1 MIPISKPFFNNLEK
15 KYLSQVL
22 NSKILVDGPFQ
33 HKVEEIIKKKNR
45 IKFYFSNT
53 KLHTCF
59 RNIGNSIKY

>member
-33 HKVEEIIKKKNR
+33 HKVEEIIKKK
-45 IKFYFSNT
+45 
-53 KLHTCF
+53 KLD
-59 RNIGNSIKY
+59 IYEKS